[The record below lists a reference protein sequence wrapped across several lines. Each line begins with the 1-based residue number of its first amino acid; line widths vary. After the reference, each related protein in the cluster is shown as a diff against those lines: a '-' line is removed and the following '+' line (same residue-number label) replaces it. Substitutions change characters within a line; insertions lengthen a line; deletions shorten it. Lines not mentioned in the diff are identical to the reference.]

1 VPWRASAKVKAE
13 PARALFEQVEYVYG
27 PEASAIRLAGTAE
40 FRFGKDPRIDS
51 LLSARQVDLDRALAL
66 PDGARRLPLA
76 SLKAFLEPFAA
87 SYRPTVPV
95 RLGIGVDAVTLAG
108 GTLQSLR
115 GDLKLDGDGWDIE
128 TLEMRA
134 PGFAQV
140 RLSGR
145 MAQSADGI
153 SFKGPAQV
161 EANEPRVFAAWL
173 EGRAD
178 APAGPSGLLRVGG
191 DLTVGA
197 QEFAVE
203 RLKFEFDRKSVQGR
217 FAYAGASGARP
228 PRLDAE
234 LKAAELD
241 VDGVMAFGR
250 AALDG
255 SAIDWPRE
263 VSVAVDIA
271 RATVAGIDVKG
282 VSGTFKLDPA
292 GVTFDKVRIA
302 DLADAAFSLNGRM
315 EGALDAPRGTVTF
328 DVDARGLDGTIAV
341 LGKFVPQVAEPVRQ
355 AAPKITPLKLRATL
369 GIEPVSPTN
378 ARGDSKVK
386 LALDGTGGALRMRFN
401 AEAAGDIATLTLPEF
416 RLDGQIAATDGSALT
431 GLLGLD
437 RVLNVDK
444 RAGSLNVAIRSAAGG
459 DATLDA
465 RIMAGGL
472 SASAIGTAR
481 LFSAGGLSAA
491 LDLTLR
497 SADAG
502 PLRRAGAGAPVPLLP
517 VALSAKLKASPNDFV
532 LEGINGS
539 VGSSPVRGKLKLA
552 LAPAKTIEG
561 QIDSD
566 FLDAGALVAV
576 AAGMPKSVRADATWP
591 NEPFV
596 ESGLGDF
603 GGRIQ
608 FSARRASL
616 SPTLTGQQ
624 LRGAVRFGGGEIAL
638 EDVQGTL
645 AGGNASGQLVLRRS
659 ADGLAARIKFA
670 LTGADA
676 MAIWPGEGRS
686 AVSGRLGLSAELEGN
701 GLSPASLVGSLTGA
715 GTIALEDAQ
724 IAGLDPRAFGAAV
737 SAADKG
743 MAIDTP
749 RIRDIVATM
758 LDGGALVVPRLDAAF
773 AVNAGQL
780 RTGPTLIYAQGANLN
795 LLANADLAESTLD
808 ARMTLFGP
816 SVSQGTNT
824 TRPEILVM
832 LKGPLAAP
840 RRTVD
845 VAALS
850 AWLMLRS
857 VERQARHI
865 DAIEAERRDFE
876 RRETERRE
884 AERKETERRD
894 AEARAITSTVPAALP
909 ATAPAII
916 TEERAEPPARIQRPR
931 VTAPRAVEPAAPTLP
946 PPLSIGPAPG
956 ANTRSAPRP
965 ATTGQGAQI
974 PPPPPRSSL
983 DALFGLQR

>member
-1 VPWRASAKVKAE
+1 
-13 PARALFEQVEYVYG
+13 
-27 PEASAIRLAGTAE
+27 
-40 FRFGKDPRIDS
+40 
-51 LLSARQVDLDRALAL
+51 
-66 PDGARRLPLA
+66 
-76 SLKAFLEPFAA
+76 
-87 SYRPTVPV
+87 
-95 RLGIGVDAVTLAG
+95 VTLAG

-115 GDLKLDGDGWDIE
+115 GDLKLDGNGWDIE

-145 MAQSADGI
+145 MAQTADGI
-153 SFKGPAQV
+153 SFKGPANV
-161 EANEPRVFAAWL
+161 EANEPRMFAAWL
-173 EGRAD
+173 EGRPD
-178 APAGPSGLLRVGG
+178 ALSGPSGMLRVAG

-203 RLKFEFDRKSVQGR
+203 RLKFEFDRKAVEGR
-217 FAYAGASGARP
+217 FAYAGASGAKP

-255 SAIDWPRE
+255 TAIEWPRE
-263 VSVAVDIA
+263 VSVAVDVA

-292 GVTFDKVRIA
+292 GLTFDKVRIA
-302 DLADAAFSLNGRM
+302 DLADASFSLNGRM

-328 DVDARGLDGTIAV
+328 DVDARGLDGTVAV
-341 LGKFVPQVAEPVRQ
+341 LAKFLPQVAEPVRQ
-355 AAPKITPLKLRATL
+355 AAMKIMPLKARATL
-369 GIEPVSPTN
+369 AIEPVSSTN
-378 ARGDSKVK
+378 LRGDSKVK
-386 LALDGTGGALRMRFN
+386 LALEGTGGALRMKFN
-401 AEAAGDIATLTLPEF
+401 TEAAGDIAALTLPEF
-416 RLDGQIAATDGSALT
+416 RLDGLIAAADGTALT
-431 GLLGLD
+431 TLLGLD

-444 RAGSLNVAIRSAAGG
+444 RPGALNVAIRSAPGG

-481 LFSAGGLSAA
+481 LFSASGLSAA

-502 PLRRAGAGAPVPLLP
+502 PLRRGVAGAPVTLLP
-517 VALSAKLKASPNDFV
+517 VALSAKLNATANDFA
-532 LEGINGS
+532 LDGLNGS
-539 VGSSPVRGKLKLA
+539 VGSSPVRGKLKLS
-552 LAPAKTIEG
+552 LAPARTIEG
-561 QIDSD
+561 QIDLD
-566 FLDAGALVAV
+566 FLDAGALIAA
-576 AAGMPKSVRADATWP
+576 AAGMPKSTRADAAKWP
-591 NEPFV
+591 SEPFV

-603 GGRIQ
+603 SGRIQ
-608 FSARRASL
+608 FSAKRASL
-616 SPTLTGQQ
+616 IPTLTGQQ
-624 LRGAVRFGGGEIAL
+624 LRGAVRFGSGEIAF
-638 EDVQGTL
+638 EDVEGAL
-645 AGGNASGQLVLRRS
+645 AGGRANGQLVLRRGP
-659 ADGLAARIKFA
+659 DGLATRMKFVLA
-670 LTGADA
+670 GAEATA
-676 MAIWPGEGRS
+676 MLPSEGRP
-686 AVSGRLGLSAELEGN
+686 AVSGRVGLSAELEGN
-701 GLSPASLVGSLTGA
+701 GLSPASLVGSLTGS

-724 IAGLDPRAFGAAV
+724 FASLDPRAFSAAI
-737 SAADKG
+737 SAADRG

-749 RIRDIVATM
+749 RIRDIVTTM

-773 AVNAGQL
+773 AVNAGQA
-780 RTGPTLIYAQGANLN
+780 RTGPLLIYAQGANLN
-795 LLANADLAESTLD
+795 LLANADLAESSFD

-816 SVSQGTNT
+816 SVSDGANT
-824 TRPEILVM
+824 TRPEILVT

-840 RRTVD
+840 KRTVD

-857 VERQARHI
+857 VERQAKHI

-876 RRETERRE
+876 RREAERREAERRDAERRE
-884 AERKETERRD
+884 AERKEAERRD

-909 ATAPAII
+909 APAII
-916 TEERAEPPARIQRPR
+916 NEERTEPPTRIQRPR
-931 VTAPRAVEPAAPTLP
+931 TTSPRVIEPAAPALP

-956 ANTRSAPRP
+956 ANAKSAPRP
-965 ATTGQGAQI
+965 LTGQGGQI

-983 DALFGLQR
+983 DTLFGLQR